1 MWSSRAK
8 RPAGP
13 PPSIGLSNLDA
24 GPVSWRD
31 VNRIVFVAAAAG
43 FLWLRGGESNLL
55 YTTVG
60 MICVLVGDILNRR
73 TDWEMFIAAA
83 ILAALLVGNVFVA
96 LVVTLFGLIAGVIRE
111 IISFRRL
118 RAPRRARS

>member
-1 MWSSRAK
+1 
-8 RPAGP
+8 
-13 PPSIGLSNLDA
+13 
-24 GPVSWRD
+24 VSWRD

-60 MICVLVGDILNRR
+60 MICVLVGGIPIFQKTCADILNRR